1 MTSMLFKQAQRM
13 IIEKT
18 LNLLN
23 RFEKGITFL
32 AFAVLVLVMFT
43 DVAVREI
50 TGTGLHW
57 SRQLGVYANLF
68 VVMFGL
74 GVASSEGAHL
84 RPKFADHWLPE
95 SWNPFLTRI
104 QEAIMS
110 LFCLLFAIVA
120 FQVVVETYNDAVQSI
135 VLRVVVWPFQAVIP
149 IAFLLT
155 SIRHLFYT
163 IDPSHRPSTEH
174 ERVDEKSNGDDL

>member
-1 MTSMLFKQAQRM
+1 M
-13 IIEKT
+13 
-18 LNLLN
+18 
-23 RFEKGITFL
+23 
-32 AFAVLVLVMFT
+32 
-43 DVAVREI
+43 
-50 TGTGLHW
+50 
-57 SRQLGVYANLF
+57 F

-84 RPKFADHWLPE
+84 RPRFADNWLPE

-120 FQVVVETYNDAVQSI
+120 FQVVIETYNDNVQSI
-135 VLRVVVWPFQAVIP
+135 VLRIVVWPFQAVIP

-163 IDPSHRPSTEH
+163 IDPSQRPYIEDGRGD
-174 ERVDEKSNGDDL
+174 ERQQGDNS

>member
-1 MTSMLFKQAQRM
+1 M

-32 AFAVLVLVMFT
+32 AFGVLVFVMFT

-84 RPKFADHWLPE
+84 RPRFADNWLPE
-95 SWNPFLTRI
+95 SWDPFLTRI

-120 FQVVVETYNDAVQSI
+120 FQVVIETYNDNVQSI
-135 VLRVVVWPFQAVIP
+135 VLRIVVWPFQAVIP

-163 IDPSHRPSTEH
+163 IDPSQRPY
-174 ERVDEKSNGDDL
+174 VDDGRGDEIPQGGNS

>member
-1 MTSMLFKQAQRM
+1 M
-13 IIEKT
+13 
-18 LNLLN
+18 
-23 RFEKGITFL
+23 
-32 AFAVLVLVMFT
+32 FA
-43 DVAVREI
+43 DVAFREI

-74 GVASSEGAHL
+74 GVASSAGAHL
-84 RPKFADHWLPE
+84 RPRFADNWLPK
-95 SWNPFLTRI
+95 SWSPFLTRL

-120 FQVVVETYNDAVQSI
+120 FQVVVETFNDNVQSI
-135 VLRVVVWPFQAVIP
+135 VLRIVVWPFQAVIP

-155 SIRHLFYT
+155 SIRHFFYS
-163 IDPSHRPSTEH
+163 IDPSQRPSMEDGSGN
-174 ERVDEKSNGDDL
+174 EILQGDDS

>member
-1 MTSMLFKQAQRM
+1 M

-84 RPKFADHWLPE
+84 RPKFADNWLPE
-95 SWNPFLTRI
+95 SWDPFLTRI
-104 QEAIMS
+104 QDAIMS

-120 FQVVVETYNDAVQSI
+120 FQVVVDLGSLGEAT
-135 VLRVVVWPFQAVIP
+135 
-149 IAFLLT
+149 IAFLHHEWHFFLV
-155 SIRHLFYT
+155 LF
-163 IDPSHRPSTEH
+163 
-174 ERVDEKSNGDDL
+174 